1 VVKPRKFKDDDMMY
15 TPCHY
20 HIIEGRITNNIDVIY
35 SCVDIILSNSSLII
49 NSRFLPLLLM
59 QMARVWDARYV
70 KMQHYDILLLPHL
83 IQYSSL
89 ILNCNLQYAVLCMEL
104 MKKIV
109 AQIGKM
115 EYTNPAKMEV
125 EVSLRKRVPSPD
137 EINMYEY

>member
-1 VVKPRKFKDDDMMY
+1 
-15 TPCHY
+15 
-20 HIIEGRITNNIDVIY
+20 
-35 SCVDIILSNSSLII
+35 
-49 NSRFLPLLLM
+49 
-59 QMARVWDARYV
+59 
-70 KMQHYDILLLPHL
+70 MQHYDILLLLPHL

-89 ILNCNLQYAVLCMEL
+89 ILTCNLQYAVLCMEL